1 MPTLLVMRG
10 ARYVRKIRVQEGDT
24 RIGRSARNEIV
35 LASDK
40 VSKLHAVLTCQ
51 GPFATVKDAR
61 STNGTCVNGEW
72 VDSIPVLDGDR
83 LKLADVEL
91 LYCQKDDPTAE
102 IADVWRAEVEDE
114 AATSLAGL
122 VVTESAPAAVA
133 RKSAPSSAYRAQSVG
148 EGVAF
153 SLLLRGREVSALIT
167 YDALATHFGAYA
179 YGEDG
184 CSRAVDAYET
194 NLLAINVAATY
205 RYEALRQ
212 EPVVLRSRDF

>member
-1 MPTLLVMRG
+1 VPTLLVMRG

-40 VSKLHAVLTCQ
+40 VSKLHAVLTC
-51 GPFATVKDAR
+51 
-61 STNGTCVNGEW
+61 
-72 VDSIPVLDGDR
+72 GDR